1 MAKFKVYLLKELLKR
16 LTVNE
21 ILVMLNVIV
30 FVLLTLIGYAHLVLD
45 LEFHIQGFFQWLLI
59 TVIYGAL
66 SSLSFYYVFKREM
79 TVDKV
84 DVAKKSTR
92 SKVMREVANG
102 ERTSAFERPR
112 RPVCVVSVVC
122 GGSVCRVRER
132 VR

>member
-102 ERTSAFERPR
+102 ERK
-112 RPVCVVSVVC
+112 
-122 GGSVCRVRER
+122 
-132 VR
+132 